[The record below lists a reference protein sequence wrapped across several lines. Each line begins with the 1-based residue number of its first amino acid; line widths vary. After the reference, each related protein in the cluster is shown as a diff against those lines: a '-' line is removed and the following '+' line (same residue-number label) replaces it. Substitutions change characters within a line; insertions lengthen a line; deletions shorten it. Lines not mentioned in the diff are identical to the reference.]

1 MENTQFIKRVRDKFR
16 VSLLAKISL
25 SIVLFFVVIVAS
37 NIFEVSFVCKS
48 VLGDYFERQMHEKI
62 ASHEAVTEKS
72 LMELNGFVAQ
82 MPVVFPE
89 LGKKIAE
96 SDFDYIVK
104 TAKQTASLM
113 KHDGYVITDAVGNI
127 KYNSYETKCTR
138 KQLTEF
144 GDFIDWLCVKEDLV
158 YNGYMNFLDQGICL
172 VTAHALPDMSTG
184 EVVVN
189 VPGKLDNDEPKS
201 PQQTALQEYMDL
213 KKNRFIHPFFD
224 FTPVS
229 STSLKIMLDVKEVEK
244 PKEQVQE
251 YTYDDYDYEQPRQS
265 TQQPTQEEGYAVP
278 LEKLKGCISVYII
291 DRETEEDSF

>member
-1 MENTQFIKRVRDKFR
+1 MK
-16 VSLLAKISL
+16 
-25 SIVLFFVVIVAS
+25 
-37 NIFEVSFVCKS
+37 NIFKFLLVVLVSMPFG
-48 VLGDYFERQMHEKI
+48 LQ
-62 ASHEAVTEKS
+62 
-72 LMELNGFVAQ
+72 AQ
-82 MPVVFPE
+82 NTC
-89 LGKKIAE
+89 
-96 SDFDYIVK
+96 SDQLKMRKPMAPYRYN
-104 TAKQTASLM
+104 TASKSAMCQTGRKYEFVLP
-113 KHDGYVITDAVGNI
+113 ITKGMDYRIQFFASTVFNNNI
-127 KYNSYETKCTR
+127 
-138 KQLTEF
+138 
-144 GDFIDWLCVKEDLV
+144 DVK
-158 YNGYMNFLDQGICL
+158 II
-172 VTAHALPDMSTG
+172 DMSTG